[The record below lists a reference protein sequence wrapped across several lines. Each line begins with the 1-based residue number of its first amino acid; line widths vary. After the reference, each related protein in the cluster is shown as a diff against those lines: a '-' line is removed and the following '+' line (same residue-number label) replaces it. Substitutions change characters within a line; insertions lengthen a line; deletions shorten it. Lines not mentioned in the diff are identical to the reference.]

1 MRSSTME
8 RSRYSGLR
16 TSSLGSSARDGRAT
30 LQAIMEA
37 VLDYQAKHQGVPL
50 SVLRAACPSTA
61 PAC

>member
-1 MRSSTME
+1 
-8 RSRYSGLR
+8 
-16 TSSLGSSARDGRAT
+16 
-30 LQAIMEA
+30 MEA